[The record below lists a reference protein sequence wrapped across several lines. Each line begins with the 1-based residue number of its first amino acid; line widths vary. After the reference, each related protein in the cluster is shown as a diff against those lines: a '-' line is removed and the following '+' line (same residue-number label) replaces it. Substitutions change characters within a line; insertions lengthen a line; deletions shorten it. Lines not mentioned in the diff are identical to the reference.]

1 VDVSGAVVVVCSVVV
16 VLVCAKANGA
26 ISTQANQGLFSSL
39 LGFLLLMPSLA
50 LDLEHRVYIHLFLQ
64 N

>member
-26 ISTQANQGLFSSL
+26 ISAQANARIVFFIIS
-39 LGFLLLMPSLA
+39 FLLLMLSLA
-50 LDLEHRVYIHLFLQ
+50 LDLEHRVDIHLFLQ